1 MVGKRYSNDEIIKKV
16 EEIKKDI
23 EITSKIIDKKLINIQ
38 NKVKSIHK
46 EIIKSKGRS
55 IGYAVFT
62 VAAVSFTLFI
72 ALKDFI
78 FLYSFFAVIAILI
91 MIKLYNDRKL

>member
-1 MVGKRYSNDEIIKKV
+1 MVVKRYSNDEIIKKI

-38 NKVKSIHK
+38 KRVKFIQEESVKST
-46 EIIKSKGRS
+46 GRI
-55 IGYAVFT
+55 IGYAMLT
-62 VAAVSFTLFI
+62 VAAVSLTAFI

-78 FLYSFFAVIAILI
+78 FLYSFFIVIAISIILI
-91 MIKLYNDRKL
+91 TYHKR